1 MSLRT
6 VRVCELIKRELGVI
20 VGRDLKFEAALV
32 SVRAVDI
39 TPDLRNAHV
48 FVSAIGT
55 KWQKE
60 HAITELEANRKH
72 LQHELSRRVILK
84 YTPHLH
90 FQLDE
95 SIERGTRVLNL
106 LDEIAPTLPPDEEEP
121 LDEQAASYNQ
131 QGIEGVSDSEDK
143 EGSDGEEED
152 SSKGGS
158 HTKGKRRKTD
168 DDR

>member
-1 MSLRT
+1 MKLRLL
-6 VRVCELIKRELGVI
+6 RVCELIKRELGVI
-20 VGRDLKFEAALV
+20 IGRDMRFEAPLV

-39 TPDLRNAHV
+39 TPDLKNAHV
-48 FVSAIGT
+48 FISAIGT

-60 HAITELEANRKH
+60 EALRLLDEKRQH

-106 LDEIAPTLPPDEEEP
+106 LDEIAPTLPPDGEEAGGVHETGEP
-121 LDEQAASYNQ
+121 EGD
-131 QGIEGVSDSEDK
+131 GVS
-143 EGSDGEEED
+143 
-152 SSKGGS
+152 
-158 HTKGKRRKTD
+158 
-168 DDR
+168 

>member
-20 VGRDLKFEAALV
+20 VGRDVKFEAPLV

-39 TPDLRNAHV
+39 TPDLKNAHV
-48 FVSAIGT
+48 FISAIGT

-60 HAITELEANRKH
+60 KALEALEANRQH

-106 LDEIAPTLPPDEEEP
+106 LDEIAPTLPPDDV
-121 LDEQAASYNQ
+121 DEMR
-131 QGIEGVSDSEDK
+131 
-143 EGSDGEEED
+143 DGESEEREGD
-152 SSKGGS
+152 PR
-158 HTKGKRRKTD
+158 HP
-168 DDR
+168 

>member
-6 VRVCELIKRELGVI
+6 VRVCELIKRELGMI
-20 VGRDLKFEAALV
+20 VGREMKFEAPLV
-32 SVRAVDI
+32 SIRAVDI
-39 TPDLRNAHV
+39 TPDLKNAHV

-60 HAITELEANRKH
+60 QAITALEANRQH

-90 FQLDE
+90 FQIDD

-106 LDEIAPTLPPDEEEP
+106 LDEIAPTLPQDEPVDLTEEGHG
-121 LDEQAASYNQ
+121 D
-131 QGIEGVSDSEDK
+131 
-143 EGSDGEEED
+143 
-152 SSKGGS
+152 
-158 HTKGKRRKTD
+158 HR
-168 DDR
+168 

>member
-6 VRVCELIKRELGVI
+6 VRVCELIKRELGMI
-20 VGRDLKFEAALV
+20 VGRDIKFEAPLV

-39 TPDLRNAHV
+39 TPDLKNAHV

-60 HAITELEANRKH
+60 QAIQTLEANRQH

-84 YTPHLH
+84 YTPHLY

-106 LDEIAPTLPPDEEEP
+106 LDEIDQTLPP
-121 LDEQAASYNQ
+121 
-131 QGIEGVSDSEDK
+131 
-143 EGSDGEEED
+143 GEE
-152 SSKGGS
+152 GG
-158 HTKGKRRKTD
+158 
-168 DDR
+168 DDRSR